1 MRTQTLRAGFRGGL
15 IAASVAGLIAL
26 AAPAPAAAAG
36 ADLTA
41 RRSAGAVVDFGL
53 ATVGE
58 MGFGHGLRFG
68 GGLFFRTG
76 KHAAIEVLVERFEV
90 PVADGAAGTDIEP
103 GLTAGK
109 MGMTTLLV
117 DHHWYL
123 FSRGRLLPYA
133 LFGVGFTFIG
143 YKPDEPF
150 LGETIR
156 AVERDLVDRLAL
168 QLGGGLDCRL
178 TPRLAACFKARYNL
192 VKTWIEDLPR
202 TAPIRDTDPL
212 VQNMLNLYGLEL
224 SLGIKFAF

>member
-1 MRTQTLRAGFRGGL
+1 M
-15 IAASVAGLIAL
+15 AASLASLIAL

-36 ADLTA
+36 ADLAA
-41 RRSAGAVVDFGL
+41 RRSAGAVVDLGL
-53 ATVGE
+53 VTVGE
-58 MGFGHGLRFG
+58 AGFGRGVRFG

-90 PVADGAAGTDIEP
+90 PVAEGAARTEVDP

-150 LGETIR
+150 PGETIR
-156 AVERDLVDRLAL
+156 AVGRDLVDRLAL
-168 QLGGGLDCRL
+168 QLGAGFDCRL
-178 TPRLAACFKARYNL
+178 TPRLAACFKTRYNL

-212 VQNMLNLYGLEL
+212 VQNVLNLYGLEL